1 MSDKKAPPTPPK
13 SQDEDVVQFGDD
25 LPVLPIRNA
34 VLFPGAVAPFDVGR
48 EKSVA
53 LVEDV
58 DNLPAP
64 VIAIFAQRDPS
75 TDDPGAEDLHNVGCA
90 ARVLKALK
98 HSSGNYS
105 LILQG
110 LVRIKLENV
119 IQSGP
124 YLKAKVKRLEEVG
137 LEDDEAEALSMSLRD
152 IAKQVI
158 QLMPELPRE
167 AGSLIDSI
175 QAPGALADLVA
186 ANLDAPVEEKAQLL
200 ETVDVKERIRKVL
213 RLLTRQLEILKMRER
228 INSQI
233 KEEMGKNQREYVL
246 RQQLKAIKEELGEDD
261 GDQSDLDGLEDRI
274 AKASLP
280 TEAEQ
285 VAKKQIKRL
294 RNMQVGS
301 AEYTVV
307 RTYLDWILDLPWHN
321 QTPDNMEI
329 AAVRKVLDDDHYG
342 LEKVK
347 KRILEYLA
355 VRKLKK
361 DKKGPILC
369 LIGPPGVGKTSLGRS
384 IARALGRKFHRI
396 SLGGVHDEAAIRG
409 HRRTYVGALPGQIIQ
424 GMKKASTINPVFMM
438 DEVDKIGHDF
448 RGDPA
453 AALLEVLDPEQ
464 NNTFADHYLEIPYD
478 LSNVMFIATAN
489 IPDPIPA
496 PLRDRMEILEIPG
509 YTRREKLAIARRHLI
524 PKQIEEHGIGNVASV
539 TAATASTTQP
549 GIGTTPPPLPSAG
562 KAAQAATTGAT
573 TPAAALAA
581 QTPMLEI
588 ADSAVEI
595 IIDSYT
601 REAGVRTLE
610 RQIASVI
617 RGVAVKIAEG
627 DLTPRKI
634 ETEEQLREF
643 LGAGRYTS
651 DVAERTEE
659 AGVATGLAWT
669 SVGGEI
675 LFIEATR
682 MYGTGKLQLTGQ
694 LGDVMK
700 ESAQAALSYV
710 RTNSER
716 YNIAKDFLEKSDIHI
731 HIPAGSMPKDGPSAG
746 VTMFTALV
754 SMLTGVRVRHDV
766 AMTGEI
772 TLRGRVLPIGGLKEK
787 ILAAHRAGIKR
798 VIVPERNK
806 PDLDE
811 VPAEVKSDLEI
822 VFVSKMEQ
830 VLEAALEEKLV
841 AKPADGST
849 EKKENPAPAAPSN

>member
-1 MSDKKAPPTPPK
+1 MT
-13 SQDEDVVQFGDD
+13 
-25 LPVLPIRNA
+25 
-34 VLFPGAVAPFDVGR
+34 
-48 EKSVA
+48 
-53 LVEDV
+53 
-58 DNLPAP
+58 
-64 VIAIFAQRDPS
+64 
-75 TDDPGAEDLHNVGCA
+75 
-90 ARVLKALK
+90 
-98 HSSGNYS
+98 
-105 LILQG
+105 
-110 LVRIKLENV
+110 
-119 IQSGP
+119 QSGP
-124 YLKAKVKRLEEVG
+124 YLKAKVSRLPEQNAA
-137 LEDDEAEALSMSLRD
+137 DDEAEALSMSLRD

-186 ANLDAPVEEKAQLL
+186 GNLDAPVDEKASLL
-200 ETVDVKERIRKVL
+200 EMIDVKERIRKVL
-213 RLLTRQLEILKMRER
+213 KLLTRQLEILKMRER

-246 RQQLKAIKEELGEDD
+246 RQQLKAIKEELGEDE
-261 GDQSDLDGLEDRI
+261 GDQGDLDGIEERI
-274 AKASLP
+274 AKANLP
-280 TEAEQ
+280 QEAEQ
-285 VAKKQIKRL
+285 VAKKQLKRL

-307 RTYLDWILDLPWHN
+307 RTYLDWILDLPWHV
-321 QTPDNMEI
+321 QTPDNMDI
-329 AAVRKVLDDDHYG
+329 SAVRKVLDEDHYG

-384 IARALGRKFHRI
+384 IARALGRKFVRI

-424 GMKKASTINPVFMM
+424 GMKKAGTINPVFMM

-478 LSNVMFIATAN
+478 LSNVMFVATAN
-489 IPDPIPA
+489 IADPIPA

-509 YTRREKLAIARRHLI
+509 YTRREKLAIARRHLV
-524 PKQIEEHGIGNVASV
+524 PKQLEEHGI
-539 TAATASTTQP
+539 TKEMLDITD
-549 GIGTTPPPLPSAG
+549 
-562 KAAQAATTGAT
+562 
-573 TPAAALAA
+573 PAVDL
-581 QTPMLEI
+581 
-588 ADSAVEI
+588 V
-595 IIDSYT
+595 IDTYT

-610 RQIASVI
+610 RQIASII

-627 DLTPRKI
+627 DTTPRKI
-634 ETEEQLREF
+634 EGEEQVREF
-643 LGAGRYTS
+643 LGPQKFTS
-651 DVAERTEE
+651 EVAERTEE

-682 MYGTGKLQLTGQ
+682 MFGSGKLQLTGQ

-710 RTNSER
+710 RTNAER
-716 YNIAKDFLEKSDIHI
+716 YGIAKDFLEKSDIHI
-731 HIPAGSMPKDGPSAG
+731 HIPAGAMPKDGPSAG

-754 SMLTGVRVRHDV
+754 SMLTGIRVRHDV

-787 ILAAHRAGIKR
+787 VLAAHRAGIKR
-798 VIVPERNK
+798 VLVPERNK
-806 PDLDE
+806 ADLDE
-811 VPAEVKSDLEI
+811 VPAEVKGELEF
-822 VFVSKMEQ
+822 VFVSKMDQ
-830 VLEAALEEKLV
+830 VLEAALEEMP
-841 AKPADGST
+841 KPKPE
-849 EKKENPAPAAPSN
+849 EKAAPQPLPSN

>member
-1 MSDKKAPPTPPK
+1 MSEKKMPPLPPR
-13 SQDEDVVQFGDD
+13 SEEEVVFGDE

-58 DNLPAP
+58 DNLPGP

-75 TDDPGAEDLHNVGCA
+75 TDDPGAEDLYPVGCA

-110 LVRIKLENV
+110 LTRIRLDSV
-119 IQSGP
+119 ITQSP
-124 YLKAKVKRLEEVG
+124 YMKAKIRRLEEPQI
-137 LEDDEAEALSMSLRD
+137 EDVEAEALAMSLRD

-167 AGSLIDSI
+167 AASLIDSI

-186 ANLDAPVEEKAQLL
+186 ANLDAPVEEKSQLI
-200 ETVDVKERIRKVL
+200 ETVEVKDRIRKVL

-246 RQQLKAIKEELGEDD
+246 RQQLKAIKEELGEDE
-261 GDQSDLDGLEDRI
+261 GDQGDLDGLEDRI
-274 AKASLP
+274 AKANLP
-280 TEAEQ
+280 TEAET
-285 VAKKQIKRL
+285 VAKKQLKRL
-294 RNMQVGS
+294 RTMQVGS

-307 RTYLDWILDLPWHN
+307 RTYLDWILDIPWSV
-321 QTPDNMEI
+321 QTQDNLEI
-329 AAVRKVLDDDHYG
+329 SSVRKVLDEDHYG

-355 VRKLKK
+355 VRKLKQ

-384 IARALGRKFHRI
+384 IARALGRKFHRV

-424 GMKKASTINPVFMM
+424 GMKKSGTVNPIFMM

-448 RGDPA
+448 RGDPS

-478 LSNVMFIATAN
+478 LSHVMFVATAN
-489 IPDPIPA
+489 VADPIPP

-509 YTRREKLAIARRHLI
+509 YTRREKLAIARRHLL
-524 PKQIEEHGIGNVASV
+524 PKQLSEHGL
-539 TAATASTTQP
+539 TTEQ
-549 GIGTTPPPLPSAG
+549 
-562 KAAQAATTGAT
+562 
-573 TPAAALAA
+573 
-581 QTPMLEI
+581 LEI
-588 ADSAVEI
+588 TDKALEEI
-595 IIDSYT
+595 IDHYT
-601 REAGVRTLE
+601 REAGVRSLE
-610 RQIASVI
+610 RQIAGVI
-617 RGVAVKIAEG
+617 RGVAVKVAEG
-627 DLTPRKI
+627 EIQKRRVDNEDDLH
-634 ETEEQLREF
+634 EF
-643 LGAGRYTS
+643 LGASKYTS
-651 DVAERTEE
+651 EVAERTAET
-659 AGVATGLAWT
+659 GVATGLAWT

-682 MYGTGKLQLTGQ
+682 MYGTGKMQLTGQ

-700 ESAQAALSYV
+700 ESAQAALSFV
-710 RTNSER
+710 RSNSLR
-716 YNIAKDFLEKSDIHI
+716 FGIAKDFLDKTDLHI
-731 HIPAGSMPKDGPSAG
+731 HIPAGGMPKDGPSAG

-754 SMLTGVRVRHDV
+754 SLLTGIKVRHDV

-787 ILAAHRAGIKR
+787 VLAAHRAGIKR
-798 VIVPERNK
+798 IIVPERNRA
-806 PDLDE
+806 DLEE
-811 VPAEVKSDLEI
+811 VPKEVIDELQFF
-822 VFVSKMEQ
+822 FVGRMEQ
-830 VLEAALEEKLV
+830 VLEAALEHMPEPLAATEDPPKDGEKKDE
-841 AKPADGST
+841 KPALT
-849 EKKENPAPAAPSN
+849 SN

>member
-1 MSDKKAPPTPPK
+1 
-13 SQDEDVVQFGDD
+13 
-25 LPVLPIRNA
+25 
-34 VLFPGAVAPFDVGR
+34 
-48 EKSVA
+48 
-53 LVEDV
+53 
-58 DNLPAP
+58 
-64 VIAIFAQRDPS
+64 
-75 TDDPGAEDLHNVGCA
+75 
-90 ARVLKALK
+90 
-98 HSSGNYS
+98 
-105 LILQG
+105 
-110 LVRIKLENV
+110 
-119 IQSGP
+119 
-124 YLKAKVKRLEEVG
+124 
-137 LEDDEAEALSMSLRD
+137 
-152 IAKQVI
+152 
-158 QLMPELPRE
+158 
-167 AGSLIDSI
+167 
-175 QAPGALADLVA
+175 
-186 ANLDAPVEEKAQLL
+186 
-200 ETVDVKERIRKVL
+200 
-213 RLLTRQLEILKMRER
+213 
-228 INSQI
+228 
-233 KEEMGKNQREYVL
+233 
-246 RQQLKAIKEELGEDD
+246 
-261 GDQSDLDGLEDRI
+261 
-274 AKASLP
+274 
-280 TEAEQ
+280 
-285 VAKKQIKRL
+285 
-294 RNMQVGS
+294 MQVGS

-321 QTPDNMEI
+321 ATTDNLEI

-424 GMKKASTINPVFMM
+424 GMKKVGTINPVFML

-464 NNTFADHYLEIPYD
+464 NNTFADHYLEIPFD
-478 LSNVMFIATAN
+478 LSNVMFVATAN
-489 IPDPIPA
+489 VADPIPP

-509 YTRREKLAIARRHLI
+509 YTRNEKLAIARRHLI
-524 PKQIEEHGIGNVASV
+524 PKQIEEHGITNEML
-539 TAATASTTQP
+539 Q
-549 GIGTTPPPLPSAG
+549 IMD
-562 KAAQAATTGAT
+562 
-573 TPAAALAA
+573 PAVD
-581 QTPMLEI
+581 Q
-588 ADSAVEI
+588 V
-595 IIDSYT
+595 IDHYT

-627 DLTPRKI
+627 DTSPRKI
-634 ETEEQLREF
+634 ETEDQLREF
-643 LGAGRYTS
+643 LGAPRYTS
-651 DVAERTEE
+651 EVAERTEE

-682 MYGTGKLQLTGQ
+682 MFGSGKLQLTGQ

-710 RTNSER
+710 RTNAEKFGIS
-716 YNIAKDFLEKSDIHI
+716 KDFLEKSDIHI
-731 HIPAGSMPKDGPSAG
+731 HIPAGGMPKDGPSAG

-787 ILAAHRAGIKR
+787 VLAAHRAGIKR
-798 VIVPERNK
+798 VLVPERNK
-806 PDLDE
+806 ADLDE
-811 VPAEVKSDLEI
+811 VPQEIKNDLEFI
-822 VFVSKMEQ
+822 FVSKMDQ
-830 VLEAALEEKLV
+830 VLDGALEEKL
-841 AKPADGST
+841 KPSG
-849 EKKENPAPAAPSN
+849 EPKEAAPPTPPPTN